1 MTSSLYGIFGG
12 TFDPVHNGHLNTV
25 TAVQKSCNLEHVH
38 FIPAGIPPH
47 RKKPVAASNHRARM
61 VALAVANHSG
71 FDMDDRELKR
81 NSPSYTYDTVESL
94 QSENQS
100 RKYCLI
106 LGIDALAALESWYR
120 WRELLG
126 AIHFIVMG
134 RPGWKAPRPL
144 PDWWQEALAVSVDEL
159 KLYRSGKI
167 YAVAVPPSPVSST
180 EIRYGIS
187 RGVDVS
193 SMIPAP
199 VWEYICTHN
208 LYGA

>member
-25 TAVQKSCNLEHVH
+25 TAVQKTCNLESVH
-38 FIPAGIPPH
+38 FIPAAIPPH
-47 RKKPVAASNHRARM
+47 RKQPVAPADQRARM
-61 VALAVANHSG
+61 VALAVANHSC

-81 NSPSYTYDTVESL
+81 ITPSYTYDTVESL
-94 QSENQS
+94 QSENPA

-126 AIHFIVMG
+126 VIHFIVMG
-134 RPGWKAPRPL
+134 RPGWEAPQPL
-144 PDWWQEALAVSVDEL
+144 PDWWQAGLVESVNEL
-159 KLYRSGKI
+159 KLYKSGKI
-167 YAVAVPPSPVSST
+167 YAVAVPPNPVSST

-193 SMIPAP
+193 SMMPTP